1 MIVEREN
8 NEQQSKIS
16 IALLI
21 DGDNT
26 VPKLIADYITETEKF
41 GKVTIRRIYGDWTT
55 PEMKGWKGNLKN
67 TLTLLILICVSK

>member
-1 MIVEREN
+1 MIEEREN

-26 VPKLIADYITETEKF
+26 EPKLIADYITETEKF
-41 GKVTIRRIYGDWTT
+41 GKVTIRRIYGDWTA
-55 PEMKGWKGNLKN
+55 PEMKGWKGKEYFNSINLN
-67 TLTLLILICVSK
+67 LCE